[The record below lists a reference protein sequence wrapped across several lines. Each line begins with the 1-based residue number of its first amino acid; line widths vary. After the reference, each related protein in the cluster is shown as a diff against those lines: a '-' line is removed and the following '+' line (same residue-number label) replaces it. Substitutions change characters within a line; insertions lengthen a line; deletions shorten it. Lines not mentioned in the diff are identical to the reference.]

1 MDIRDDETLHDSS
14 NRETFVSLTGYLGT
28 EFLAKILSFLWFDDH
43 AIIALAS
50 TALLE
55 VVQSE
60 SLATYMLQRLLE
72 YLNQPL
78 RSSRISFNAE
88 VRLVLRRISSWPTAV
103 DAAALNHS
111 QGPRNVSIVVS
122 DHLLGNDGR
131 VVYREKRKENRSKA
145 YAVAIS
151 DDHFPCLPG
160 SATCRFKN
168 EINQGWT
175 RPIRDLNPNSKIE
188 PQKIIIR
195 SMTPFT
201 KVVQINDFEQ
211 VVTLSCIGYFESQ
224 VQSKDSIL
232 ITKNDINDDND
243 SHQLYQLQL
252 SIGIACALFPL
263 RGRRAG
269 FDKYS
274 FGYHGDG
281 RIYHG
286 SRNSIKVG
294 PSYDINDIIGC
305 GVLYPPLG
313 KQHGQLFY
321 TKNGVLVAVIDIGVG
336 GLLSLPWFPIV
347 VRRMVSLI
355 MMIMIIMMMMIAMR
369 MMLITILII
378 MLIIML
384 MIICHNDGD
393 DDDDHNIVL
402 TVISLQI

>member
-1 MDIRDDETLHDSS
+1 MDIRSDEAIHSASS
-14 NRETFVSLTGYLGT
+14 DMCVSLTGYLGA
-28 EFLAKILSFLWFDDH
+28 EYLAKILSFLWFDDH
-43 AIIALAS
+43 AIISLVS
-50 TALLE
+50 TALHE

-78 RSSRISFNAE
+78 RSPRISFNAE
-88 VRLVLRRISSWPTAV
+88 VRLALRRISSWPTAV

-111 QGPRNVSIVVS
+111 QGPRNVNIVLS
-122 DHLLGNDGR
+122 DHLQGNDSR

-160 SATCRFKN
+160 ASTYRFKN
-168 EINQGWT
+168 EINQGWI
-175 RPIRDLNPNSKIE
+175 RPVRDGNPNNKAE
-188 PQKIIIR
+188 TQKIIIR

-201 KVVQINDFEQ
+201 KVVQINEIEQ
-211 VVTLSCIGYFESQ
+211 VVTLSCVGYFESQ
-224 VQSKDSIL
+224 VHPKDSTISN
-232 ITKNDINDDND
+232 KDNINDDND

-252 SIGIACALFPL
+252 SIGLACALFPL

-269 FDKYS
+269 FDKNS

-286 SRNSIKVG
+286 SRNCVKVG
-294 PSYDINDIIGC
+294 PSYDIGDTVGC

-321 TKNGVLVAVIDIGVG
+321 TKNGVLVAVMDIGVG
-336 GLLSLPWFPIV
+336 GLLCLPWFPVV
-347 VRRMVSLI
+347 VRSS
-355 MMIMIIMMMMIAMR
+355 
-369 MMLITILII
+369 
-378 MLIIML
+378 
-384 MIICHNDGD
+384 
-393 DDDDHNIVL
+393 NIGVFHY
-402 TVISLQI
+402 